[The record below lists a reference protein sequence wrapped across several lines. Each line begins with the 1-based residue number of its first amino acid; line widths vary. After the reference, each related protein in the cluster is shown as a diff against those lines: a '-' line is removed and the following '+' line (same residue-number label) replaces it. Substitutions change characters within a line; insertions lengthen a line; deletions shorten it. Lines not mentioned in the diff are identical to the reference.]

1 MISEGHLKENE
12 DVFWICYLMNFW
24 NVGDLLLIKQSK
36 LLLKLLILLS
46 QGVAPINMATI
57 RSSGQG
63 RSKSSQTIA
72 FYDFEPFENLFEVN
86 LI

>member
-1 MISEGHLKENE
+1 MYE
-12 DVFWICYLMNFW
+12 

-72 FYDFEPFENLFEVN
+72 FYDF
-86 LI
+86 